1 MENLKN
7 VILSTNNSELAFK
20 YLKTEFS
27 HNEKIEEL
35 KKDNLTKKIACIIQ
49 LDKILSQEEA
59 LIFISNLIEH
69 DGLIREAVSIKLN
82 EFMKSEFGEF
92 FQSKDIIKII
102 VKAIIDVNPSV
113 CRNIVELL
121 FYIKDEDFLRELI
134 YSQLI
139 NLFLEIVDFK
149 QKNHI
154 YTKKVFKIYWLLEA
168 LSSIKLQACQNL
180 DTIIEKSALSENYTI
195 REKAAKLLVNLSGYE
210 KFKLILCNDDNIYVK
225 RFFNK

>member
-1 MENLKN
+1 MENSKN
-7 VILSTNNSELAFK
+7 VILSTNNSELAFQ

-113 CRNIVELL
+113 CRDRKSTRLN
-121 FYIKDEDFLRELI
+121 
-134 YSQLI
+134 
-139 NLFLEIVDFK
+139 
-149 QKNHI
+149 
-154 YTKKVFKIYWLLEA
+154 
-168 LSSIKLQACQNL
+168 SSH
-180 DTIIEKSALSENYTI
+180 
-195 REKAAKLLVNLSGYE
+195 
-210 KFKLILCNDDNIYVK
+210 
-225 RFFNK
+225 